1 MRVLGIDPGLE
12 RIGYGVV
19 ERRGSQLVAIE
30 HGLVTTPRVEFGERL
45 RALYDE
51 VVALLDRAKPDCV
64 ATERLFFAKNQTTAM
79 DVAKALGVVQL
90 AVAQRGLACTE
101 YSPPEVKLSV
111 VGNGAAEKRQ
121 VEFMVVKLLGLDAP
135 PKPDDVADALAVAVT
150 HALRA
155 PSALVR

>member
-79 DVAKALGVVQL
+79 DVAKAEQDILDAGDELVRRHPDIGAVVLECTNMSPYARAL
-90 AVAQRGLACTE
+90 AARLARPVFDIYSFMLWFHAGLAPRDFG
-101 YSPPEVKLSV
+101 PPA
-111 VGNGAAEKRQ
+111 GGAQPWRER
-121 VEFMVVKLLGLDAP
+121 
-135 PKPDDVADALAVAVT
+135 
-150 HALRA
+150 
-155 PSALVR
+155 